1 MNSVFVL
8 SNTKKPLMP
17 CRPARA
23 RQLLTAG
30 KAAVYRL
37 HPFTII
43 LKDRGSRDPAAWWTD
58 PQDRDPARPT
68 ATGEGEKSRVE
79 QRTEQLRQHRGQRQT
94 PPRR

>member
-23 RQLLTAG
+23 RKLLTAG

-43 LKDRGSRDPAAWWTD
+43 LN
-58 PQDRDPARPT
+58 DRDD
-68 ATGEGEKSRVE
+68 GETQPVE
-79 QRTEQLRQHRGQRQT
+79 VKIDPVMMCEWRLI
-94 PPRR
+94 